1 VVRQLIREIEVDA
14 ERLLPELLTDYVG
27 GDVSVKRHIGEAEG
41 LFLDLAGTR
50 FVVEARISSRA
61 PMVAAAAERA
71 LERASRLGVD
81 PLVVVPHM
89 GPTGAEVCR
98 TLNVSYVDLSGNAHI
113 VAPGIRVHVEGRRN
127 QFTVSGAP
135 LNAFAPKSARIS
147 RSLLLEPDRW
157 FSQRELAGE
166 TDLDKGHVS
175 RIVRRLDRDL
185 LLERNLQGEFRARDP
200 KLLLDSWREAYDFSK
215 HRIVTGHIPARGGE
229 QLLDVISR
237 HFQTWSIRHAATGL
251 AGAWLYDRFA
261 MFRLAVFFVE
271 FFPPAGSM
279 LDIGFRESASGANV
293 WLVRPNDRDVYRGA
307 TALNGV
313 SVVSPIQAYLDL
325 KGMPERAEEA
335 AEHLEQTHLM
345 FGR

>member
-1 VVRQLIREIEVDA
+1 
-14 ERLLPELLTDYVG
+14 
-27 GDVSVKRHIGEAEG
+27 
-41 LFLDLAGTR
+41 
-50 FVVEARISSRA
+50 
-61 PMVAAAAERA
+61 MVAAAAERA
-71 LERASRLGVD
+71 LDRASRLGVE

-98 TLNVSYVDLSGNAHI
+98 VHSVSYADLSGNAHI

-127 QFTVSGAP
+127 QFTVAGAP

-157 FSQRELAGE
+157 FSQRELAE
-166 TDLDKGHVS
+166 VTSLDKGHVS

-185 LLERNLQGEFRARDP
+185 LLERNLQGELRARDP
-200 KLLLDSWREAYDFSK
+200 KLLLGSWREAYDFSK
-215 HRIVTGHIPARGGE
+215 HRIVTGHIPARNGE

-271 FFPPAGSM
+271 FFPPAGSL

-307 TALNGV
+307 TTVSDV
-313 SVVSPIQAYLDL
+313 SVVPPIQVYLDL
-325 KGMPERAEEA
+325 KGMPERADEA
-335 AEHLEQTHLM
+335 AEHLEQTRIA
-345 FGR
+345 FDR